1 MQATNLLNSLIEGAA
16 DNDIYQ
22 KLATSFDDF
31 LILTRRMQYVY
42 ERFLTEVLG
51 VGTAPA
57 ADAKAR
63 ETRVELIQGSLNK
76 DSFRNNVKEGFD
88 IYNLINQLALSL
100 PEVLDALKDF
110 TKSEAYQFFRFNTG
124 NVEII
129 KDEEI
134 MTICFPI

>member
-51 VGTAPA
+51 VTKDPA
-57 ADAKAR
+57 ATDAKAR
-63 ETRVELIQGSLNK
+63 ETRV
-76 DSFRNNVKEGFD
+76 
-88 IYNLINQLALSL
+88 
-100 PEVLDALKDF
+100 
-110 TKSEAYQFFRFNTG
+110 
-124 NVEII
+124 
-129 KDEEI
+129 
-134 MTICFPI
+134 